1 MDIILREDVFN
12 FEIIHKSKRSDARVG
27 KITTPHGSFMT
38 PAFVAVGT
46 NGVLKAIDHVSIED
60 LNLPLVFSNTYHLML
75 HPGEDVV
82 HKAGGLHKFSGR
94 KGPIIT
100 DSGGFQVFSLAYGS
114 VSNELKG
121 SGSKKH
127 GNSVLKITE
136 EGVIFRSYRD
146 GQAISLTPEKTIEV
160 QKKLGADI
168 IIPLDELPPYHT
180 DPRTLR
186 KSLDRTHRW
195 EKRSLDTHLKNPN
208 NQAIYAVCHGG
219 IDPELRKESA
229 KYLSDLAFDGF
240 GIGGSLGQNRTELL
254 DILDNTIVHL
264 RPEAPRHLLGIGDLP
279 SIEATIPKGID
290 TFDSSYPTKAARHAV
305 ALADPEPVRL
315 KSTKHRLSFIPI
327 EKDCPCFTCQHY
339 TRSWI
344 HHLFKAHEATAHS
357 LTTIHNLSYMM
368 RYMEKQRQLILGDL
382 I

>member
-1 MDIILREDVFN
+1 MFK
-12 FEIIHKSKRSDARVG
+12 FEIIHQSSESNARVG
-27 KITTPHGSFMT
+27 KMTTPHGSFMT

-46 NGVLKAIDHVSIED
+46 NGVLKSVDHHSIAD
-60 LNLPLVFSNTYHLML
+60 LALPLVFSNTYHLML

-82 HKAGGLHKFSGR
+82 EKAGGLHKFSGR
-94 KGPIIT
+94 SGPIIT

-114 VSNELKG
+114 VANELKG
-121 SGSKKH
+121 NGRKKH
-127 GNSVLKITE
+127 GNSVLKISE
-136 EGVIFRSYRD
+136 DGVVFRSYRD
-146 GQAISLTPEKTIEV
+146 GKAISLTPEITIEV

-180 DPRTLR
+180 DPKTL
-186 KSLDRTHRW
+186 KNSLERTHRW

-208 NQAIYAVCHGG
+208 NQAIFAVCHGG
-219 IDPELRKESA
+219 IDPELRAYSA
-229 KYLSDLAFDGF
+229 KYLSNLAFDGF
-240 GIGGSLGQNRTELL
+240 GIGGSLGQNKSELL
-254 DILDNTIVHL
+254 FILDHTIPNL

-279 SIEATIPKGID
+279 SIQSSVPKGID

-315 KSTKHRLSFIPI
+315 RSTKHLYSFTPI
-327 EKDCPCFTCQHY
+327 EENCPCFTCKHY

-344 HHLFKAHEATAHS
+344 HHLFKAHEASAHT
-357 LTTIHNLSYMM
+357 LTTIHNLSYMT
-368 RYMEKQRQLILGDL
+368 RYMENQRNLILQNK

>member
-1 MDIILREDVFN
+1 MFT

-27 KITTPHGSFMT
+27 KITTPHGDFMT
-38 PAFVAVGT
+38 PAFVSVGT
-46 NGVLKAIDHVSIED
+46 NGVLKAVDHVSIAD
-60 LNLPLVFSNTYHLML
+60 LNLPLVFANTYHLML

-82 HKAGGLHKFSGR
+82 EKAGGLHQFSGR

-114 VSNELKG
+114 VANELKG

-127 GNSVLKITE
+127 GNSVLKISE

-146 GQAISLTPEKTIEV
+146 GQAISLTPEKTIQV

-168 IIPLDELPPYHT
+168 IIPLDELPPYHM
-180 DPRTLR
+180 DP
-186 KSLDRTHRW
+186 KSLVSSMERTHRW
-195 EKRSLDTHLKNPN
+195 EKRSLDEHLKNPN
-208 NQAIYAVCHGG
+208 NQAIYSVVHGG
-219 IDPELRKESA
+219 VDADLRERSA
-229 KYLSDLAFDGF
+229 RYLSSLPFDGF
-240 GIGGSLGQNRTELL
+240 GIGGSLGKNRDELKFVL
-254 DILDNTIVHL
+254 DHTIPYL

-279 SIEATIPKGID
+279 SLDLTIPQGID

-315 KSTKHRLSFIPI
+315 KSTKHRYSFIPL
-327 EKDCPCFTCQHY
+327 EEHCPCFTCKHY
-339 TRSWI
+339 TRSWL
-344 HHLFKAHEATAHS
+344 HHLFKAHEVTAHS

-368 RYMEKQRQLILGDL
+368 RFMERKRELILRDE

>member
-1 MDIILREDVFN
+1 MFK
-12 FEIIHKSKRSDARVG
+12 FEIIHQSKKSNARVG

-46 NGVLKAIDHVSIED
+46 NGVLKAVDHISVED
-60 LNLPLVFSNTYHLML
+60 LNLPLVFANTYHLML

-82 HKAGGLHKFSGR
+82 DKAGGLHKFSGR

-114 VSNELKG
+114 VASELKG
-121 SGSKKH
+121 NGSKKH
-127 GNSVLKITE
+127 ANSVLKISE

-146 GQAISLTPEKTIEV
+146 GQAITLTPEKTIEV

-180 DPRTLR
+180 NPKALR
-186 KSLDRTHRW
+186 SSLDRTHRW
-195 EKRSLDTHLKNPN
+195 EKRSLDRHIENPN
-208 NQAIYAVCHGG
+208 NQAIYAVVHGG
-219 IDPELRKESA
+219 VNPDMRKESA
-229 KYLSDLAFDGF
+229 QYLSSLAFDGF
-240 GIGGSLGQNRTELL
+240 GIGGSLGKDKKELMY
-254 DILDNTIVHL
+254 ILDHTIPNL

-279 SIEATIPKGID
+279 SIHDTIPQGID
-290 TFDSSYPTKAARHAV
+290 TYDSSYPTKAARHAV
-305 ALADPEPVRL
+305 ALADPELVRL
-315 KSTKHRLSFIPI
+315 KSTKHRYSFISL
-327 EKDCPCFTCQHY
+327 EKDCPCFTCKHY

-344 HHLFKAHEATAHS
+344 HHLFKAHEATAHT
-357 LTTIHNLSYMM
+357 LMTIHNLSYMM
-368 RYMEKQRQLILGDL
+368 RYMEKKRQLILEDK